1 MLQAITNV
9 SVKLVNR
16 YLPSPFVFSVVLTF
30 IAFLAGL
37 LLTGQSPIQLATHW
51 GQGLWSLHG
60 FALQMALILV
70 TGYALANA
78 PIIQKGLTKLASFI
92 KTPSMAIVV
101 VTLVALIGCWLNWGF
116 GLVVGAVFAK
126 AVAKQVKDVD
136 YPLLIASAYSGFLV
150 WHGGLS
156 GSVPLTLSSGGDTL
170 KTLSGGVLNEAIPVS
185 QTLFSGYNLLIVGI
199 LLISIPILNRF
210 MHPKNP
216 TLIDPKLIQD
226 ETYELPPRTTPAQ
239 KLDDSRIIM
248 LLLLVMAAL
257 YYVGEF
263 GANGVNLGLNI
274 VIGLFLFVGLL
285 AHGSLERYYRAVDG
299 GINGITGIVILFPF
313 YGGIM
318 GLMTGANAD
327 GVSIGTQISEFFVS
341 VASQETFPVLA
352 FLSAGLVNVFVPSGG
367 GQFAVQGPVM
377 IPAGVQLGVEPS
389 VTAMAIAWGDAW
401 TNMIQPFWAL
411 PLLGIAGLDARAIM
425 GYCLVILVV
434 SGAIITG
441 GFLFF
446 V

>member
-9 SVKLVNR
+9 SVKLINR

-60 FALQMALILV
+60 FAMQMALILV

-170 KTLSGGVLNEAIPVS
+170 K
-185 QTLFSGYNLLIVGI
+185 
-199 LLISIPILNRF
+199 
-210 MHPKNP
+210 HC
-216 TLIDPKLIQD
+216 
-226 ETYELPPRTTPAQ
+226 
-239 KLDDSRIIM
+239 
-248 LLLLVMAAL
+248 
-257 YYVGEF
+257 
-263 GANGVNLGLNI
+263 
-274 VIGLFLFVGLL
+274 
-285 AHGSLERYYRAVDG
+285 
-299 GINGITGIVILFPF
+299 
-313 YGGIM
+313 
-318 GLMTGANAD
+318 
-327 GVSIGTQISEFFVS
+327 
-341 VASQETFPVLA
+341 
-352 FLSAGLVNVFVPSGG
+352 
-367 GQFAVQGPVM
+367 
-377 IPAGVQLGVEPS
+377 PAG
-389 VTAMAIAWGDAW
+389 
-401 TNMIQPFWAL
+401 F
-411 PLLGIAGLDARAIM
+411 
-425 GYCLVILVV
+425 
-434 SGAIITG
+434 
-441 GFLFF
+441 
-446 V
+446 